1 MLAENDSLTETDEA
15 LLERFQRGAFDY
27 FLRWVNPANGLA
39 ADTSRDKSPSSIA
52 VVGFALSCYPVA
64 VERGWMTREDAA
76 DRTLATLDLFWNASQ
91 SPDPDA
97 TGYKGFYYHFI
108 DMEQGRR
115 VWQCELSLVDT
126 ALLLAG
132 VLVAAAYFTGS
143 GEREKAIRA
152 RADALY
158 RRADWRWA
166 MGGRSTL
173 RQGWK
178 PESGF
183 LHYGWEGYN
192 EATVLYVLALASP
205 DHAVPEDGYASWTK
219 TYQWENIYGY
229 DVLYGGPLF
238 MHQYSHAW
246 IDFAGIRD
254 EFMREKNC
262 DYAENSRRATLI
274 HREYARRN
282 PRSFAGYGKD
292 FWGLTANDGP
302 GGASLEIGG
311 LERSFMGYAARGV
324 PYGPDDGTIAPWGS
338 LASLPFAP
346 REAIAALRCFC
357 KRYPDCVRE
366 NMLPSSVNPTLAGQA
381 GFGPQGWVS
390 EGYYGLDQG
399 LVVMMIE
406 NYRSGLIWDLMKRSP
421 YIRTGLERAGFRG
434 GWLVQEA
441 FGS

>member
-1 MLAENDSLTETDEA
+1 MLAENDVPTATDEA

-27 FLRWVNPANGLA
+27 FLRWVNPGNGLA
-39 ADTSRDKSPSSIA
+39 ADTSRDRSPSSIA
-52 VVGFALSCYPVA
+52 VVGFALSCYPAA
-64 VERGWMTREDAA
+64 VERGWMAREAA
-76 DRTLATLDLFWNASQ
+76 AARTLATLDFFWNSPQ

-97 TGYKGFYYHFI
+97 AGYKGFYYHFI
-108 DMEQGRR
+108 DMERGRR

-132 VLVAAAYFTGS
+132 MLAAGSYFDADDA
-143 GEREKAIRA
+143 REIAIRA
-152 RADALY
+152 RAEALY
-158 RRADWRWA
+158 RRVDWRWA
-166 MGGRSTL
+166 MGGEGTL

-192 EATVLYVLALASP
+192 EATILYVLALASP
-205 DHAVPEDGYASWTK
+205 DHPIPDDGYMAWTR

-254 EFMREKNC
+254 DFMREKNS

-282 PRSFAGYGKD
+282 PHSFAGYGKD

-302 GGASLEIGG
+302 GVRVEIDG
-311 LERSFMGYAARGV
+311 LERLFLGYSARGV
-324 PYGPDDGTIAPWGS
+324 PYGPDDGTVAPWAA

-346 REAIAALRCFC
+346 REAISALRHFC
-357 KRYPDCVRE
+357 ARYPDCVRE
-366 NMLPSSVNPTLAGQA
+366 DMLPSSVNPTLAGHG

-406 NYRSGLIWDLMKRSP
+406 NYRSGLIWDLMKRSG
-421 YIRTGLERAGFRG
+421 YIRAGLRRAGFRG
-434 GWLVQEA
+434 GWLAEET

>member
-1 MLAENDSLTETDEA
+1 MLAGNDSRTETDQA

-27 FLRWVNPANGLA
+27 CLRGSNPENGLV
-39 ADTSRDKSPSSIA
+39 ADTSRDNSPCSIA

-64 VERGWMTREDAA
+64 VERGWMSRADAA
-76 DRTLATLDLFWNASQ
+76 RRTLRTLDFFGNSLQ
-91 SPDPDA
+91 SSDSDA
-97 TGYKGFYYHFI
+97 TGYKGFYYQFI
-108 DMEQGRR
+108 DMERGRR
-115 VWQCELSLVDT
+115 VWNCELSLVDT

-132 VLVAAAYFTGS
+132 ALAAASYFS
-143 GEREKAIRA
+143 RADEREEAIRA

-166 MGGRSTL
+166 MGGEATL

-178 PESGF
+178 PETGF

-192 EATVLYVLALASP
+192 EATILYVLALASP
-205 DHAVPEDGYASWTK
+205 ESPLPDEAYASWTT

-229 DVLYGGPLF
+229 DLLYGGPLF

-254 EFMREKNC
+254 DFMREKNC
-262 DYAENSRRATLI
+262 DYAENSRRATLV

-282 PRSFAGYGKD
+282 PHSFAGYGKD

-302 GGASLEIGG
+302 GGLRIEIGG
-311 LERSFMGYAARGV
+311 LHRTFFGYAARGA
-324 PYGPDDGTIAPWGS
+324 PFGPDDGTVAPWAPLG
-338 LASLPFAP
+338 SLPFAP
-346 REAIAALRCFC
+346 EEAVAALRHFC
-357 KRYPDCVRE
+357 ALYPDQVRE
-366 NMLPSSVNPTLAGQA
+366 NMLPSAVNPTLAGQA
-381 GFGPQGWVS
+381 GCGAAGWVS
-390 EGYYGLDQG
+390 AGYYGLDQG

-406 NYRSGLIWDLMKRSP
+406 NYRTGLIWKLMKESP
-421 YIRTGLERAGFRG
+421 IIRKGLERAGFRG
-434 GWLVQEA
+434 GWLARQA